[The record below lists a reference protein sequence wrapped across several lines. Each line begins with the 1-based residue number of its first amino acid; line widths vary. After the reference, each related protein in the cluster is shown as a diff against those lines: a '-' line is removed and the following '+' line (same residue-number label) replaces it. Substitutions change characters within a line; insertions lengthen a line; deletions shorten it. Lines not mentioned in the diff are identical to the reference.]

1 MKIEGVVKLLKAKDD
16 MKSNVTLLMISLCG
30 LMLGVSIFMNILPS
44 NPLLRPNILSQF
56 APQGFAFYSKILLM
70 ILYFFTLAHLKLI
83 YRTRHQVTSL
93 GLVGK
98 GVPRWLNWGQ

>member
-44 NPLLRPNILSQF
+44 NPLLRPNIYLN
-56 APQGFAFYSKILLM
+56 LR
-70 ILYFFTLAHLKLI
+70 LKDLHSI
-83 YRTRHQVTSL
+83 VKSY
-93 GLVGK
+93 
-98 GVPRWLNWGQ
+98 